1 MRAGRLTRIGYQDI
15 MHAFSTIT
23 DLRISATSVINFG
36 MDKDTP
42 NPNNNGQ
49 KSKGTRSPMAGGI
62 FIFIGL
68 LAGSILG
75 IAYDKPSVGMIG
87 GFAVGTAI
95 ALMIWLLDSFRKQD

>member
-1 MRAGRLTRIGYQDI
+1 
-15 MHAFSTIT
+15 MHAFSATT
-23 DLRISATSVINFG
+23 GLRIASTSGINFG
-36 MDKDTP
+36 MDTNSP

-49 KSKGTRSPMAGGI
+49 KSKGTRSPLAGGI

-75 IAYDKPSVGMIG
+75 IVYDKPSVGMIG

-95 ALMIWLLDSFRKQD
+95 ALMIWLLDSFRKHD

>member
-1 MRAGRLTRIGYQDI
+1 
-15 MHAFSTIT
+15 MHAFLVTT
-23 DLRISATSVINFG
+23 CLRIAATSWMNGG
-36 MDKDTP
+36 MNTNTP
-42 NPNNNGQ
+42 KPKN
-49 KSKGTRSPMAGGI
+49 KGKRSPLAGGI

-87 GFAVGTAI
+87 GFAIGTAI

>member
-1 MRAGRLTRIGYQDI
+1 MRAGRLTRIGYQDV
-15 MHAFSTIT
+15 MHAFSATT
-23 DLRISATSVINFG
+23 GLRIAATSVINFG

-42 NPNNNGQ
+42 NPNN
-49 KSKGTRSPMAGGI
+49 KKKRSPMAGGI